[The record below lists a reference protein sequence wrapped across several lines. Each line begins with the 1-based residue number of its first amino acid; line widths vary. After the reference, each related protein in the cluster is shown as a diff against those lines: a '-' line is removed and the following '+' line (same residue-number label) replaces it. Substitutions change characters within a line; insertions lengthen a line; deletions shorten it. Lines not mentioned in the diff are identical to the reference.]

1 MKRMNLAAAALLLA
15 FGLVAP
21 IWTAESSSPATFSL
35 HLEEILATQGLV
47 GFAAAPEVEPSA
59 SKVVAL
65 PTLQLAVD
73 VAKLAGNAAAFNSS
87 VEAAEAAAQESS
99 TPQRRGFGRWMK
111 KYWYIPVIVAG
122 VILAEPFDDD
132 KNDDED

>member
-1 MKRMNLAAAALLLA
+1 MKHMNLAATALLLA
-15 FGLVAP
+15 IGLVAP
-21 IWTAESSSPATFSL
+21 IWADESSSEATFSL
-35 HLEEILATQGLV
+35 HLEGILATGELAV
-47 GFAAAPEVEPSA
+47 FEAAPEVEPSA

-73 VAKLAGNAAAFNSS
+73 PAAFNSS

-99 TPQRRGFGRWMK
+99 TPQRKGIGRWMK

>member
-1 MKRMNLAAAALLLA
+1 MKRINLAAAGLVLA
-15 FGLVAP
+15 FGLLAP
-21 IWTAESSSPATFSL
+21 IWAAESSSTATFSL
-35 HLEEILATQGLV
+35 HLEQILATEGLI
-47 GFAAAPEVEPSA
+47 GFEAAPEVEPSA

-73 VAKLAGNAAAFNSS
+73 PAAFNSS

-99 TPQRRGFGRWMK
+99 TPQRKGIGRWMK